1 MSVFYDFDQQAQ
13 LWGSNVRVKLAE
25 VYAND
30 ALFMVVFLSESYPE
44 RDWTDFE
51 LSVGKEAAEKR
62 TTDYLLPL
70 RLDDVKVVGVKST
83 IGYVDL
89 REVGV
94 KKAAELVSEKVEA
107 ANA

>member
-1 MSVFYDFDQQAQ
+1 M
-13 LWGSNVRVKLAE
+13 WGSDVRVKLAE

-51 LSVGKEAAEKR
+51 LSVGNEAAEKR
-62 TTDYLLPL
+62 TKDYLLPL

-94 KKAAELVSEKVEA
+94 KKTAELVSEKVEA